1 MKEYISSCNSAN
13 VILFGKLCK
22 IFVQLWSKLN
32 TKIALNHHPPPTHHN
47 PPGFFRPVPGI
58 LGGQE

>member
-32 TKIALNHHPPPTHHN
+32 TKIALSRHHPPPGT
-47 PPGFFRPVPGI
+47 FRLVPGI
-58 LGGQE
+58 VGGQDLV